1 MLIEVTLTL
10 PLIGAITMPLAVAG
24 LLVSFVFLAALF
36 VAIHLDNK
44 KEGN

>member
-1 MLIEVTLTL
+1 MLIEVTVTL
-10 PLIGAITMPLAVAG
+10 PLLGTFTMPLAVAG